1 MAILWL
7 SNEFSILNSIS
18 CDYEG
23 NADTECISHEIK
35 LDLFRIS
42 QEALANIL
50 YYAEATLVRIRI
62 NMQNDC
68 ICLSIYD
75 NGPGFQMQARGE
87 SAAMRE
93 IRERVASIDGQLT
106 IRSEPGEGTTISVC
120 IYPPTR

>member
-1 MAILWL
+1 MLEKLGLDETLKWL

-50 YYAEATLVRIRI
+50 YYAEA
-62 NMQNDC
+62 
-68 ICLSIYD
+68 
-75 NGPGFQMQARGE
+75 
-87 SAAMRE
+87 
-93 IRERVASIDGQLT
+93 
-106 IRSEPGEGTTISVC
+106 
-120 IYPPTR
+120 